1 MKTQN
6 TNNNKADIF
15 AYILVGLTFAFIIGA
30 SIQIFTNL

>member
-15 AYILVGLTFAFIIGA
+15 AYILTGLTLALIIGA
-30 SIQIFTNL
+30 SVQIFSNL